1 VRGTKRRRRAPR
13 DHPLIYP
20 ALIQLAKRLKSRRVR
35 VDDRAPRQPP
45 ALWSD
50 KVVPRELVPFF
61 TSLDLGDLVKV
72 IERYPWLYWHPL
84 VRQEMFCLMH
94 LSRAPWAWDDVGWQW
109 GEDQR
114 PREVA
119 EVNQRLQELLV
130 AHAKYLLP
138 HKQAK
143 LVDPPPRRD
152 RKGGLKNPRPRWP
165 GDEFITAQQ
174 LYVDWYDLKLA
185 IKLFDKDRALLR
197 PLKASYKKI
206 AHAALKNS
214 APSWSNHRPDQFR
227 QVVDAQ
233 GRATYEYCD
242 DNWDVDLDPVIKW
255 VCNENE
261 LPHKM
266 RKVEKRGHLAYAILG
281 ALLADDPGRASSK
294 AMEVL
299 HRVEHY
305 RRQER
310 HRHPS
315 R

>member
-1 VRGTKRRRRAPR
+1 VRGTKGKKRAPR
-13 DHPLIYP
+13 DHPLIDP

-50 KVVPRELVPFF
+50 KVVPRELVPFL

-72 IERYPWLYWHPL
+72 VERYPWLYWHPL

-119 EVNQRLQELLV
+119 EVNQRLQELLA

-138 HKQAK
+138 RKRVK
-143 LVDPPPRRD
+143 WVDPSRPP
-152 RKGGLKNPRPRWP
+152 GTSAGLENPFPLAP
-165 GDEFITAQQ
+165 GDEFITAEQ
-174 LYVDWYDLKLA
+174 LYAGWYDLKLA
-185 IKLFDKDRALLR
+185 TKLFDKDRALLR
-197 PLKASYKKI
+197 PHKDSHKKI

-214 APSWSNHRPDQFR
+214 APSWSDHRPDQFR

-242 DNWDVDLDPVIKW
+242 DNWDVDLDPVIAWLCK
-255 VCNENE
+255 EKA
-261 LPHKM
+261 LPLKM
-266 RKVEKRGHLAYAILG
+266 RKVEKRGRLAYAILG
-281 ALLADDPGRASSK
+281 ALLADDPRRAWSK